1 SSLGVIE
8 MDESVAPYVRE
19 VNVLTS
25 TTGINFMVCS
35 FGDDLSIGISTVF
48 SNLGVVKN
56 FCRYFSSQGIE
67 GRINTNK
74 TGRGG
79 AR

>member
-1 SSLGVIE
+1 
-8 MDESVAPYVRE
+8 RE

-48 SNLGVVKN
+48 SNLGVVRN